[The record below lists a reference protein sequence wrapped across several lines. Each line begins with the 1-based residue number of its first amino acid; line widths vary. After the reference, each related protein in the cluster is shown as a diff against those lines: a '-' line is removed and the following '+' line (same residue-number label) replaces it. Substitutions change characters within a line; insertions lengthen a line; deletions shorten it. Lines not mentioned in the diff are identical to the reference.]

1 MGWFFLIVGAL
12 LVFAIAAAFV
22 GSETFRLGH
31 ETPSAIF
38 DMDEALQEVGDA
50 VPDEVQA
57 RLTYDELRRL
67 ILATLDHLESKG
79 LAAAPGR
86 DVRVIGERDEV
97 VVADEDTVAMAL
109 RAVDNEGLE
118 VSDED
123 AYEVIKGLSRLPRRA
138 SAPSGAGLRPSGCL
152 RVLLR
157 LAAAQRPRPETA
169 TAGSIAWFTG
179 ATREGRWSTR

>member
-1 MGWFFLIVGAL
+1 VGWIFFLVGAV

-38 DMDEALQEVGDA
+38 DMDEALQEVGEA
-50 VPDEVQA
+50 LPDEVQA

-67 ILATLDHLESKG
+67 IVAALAHLESKG

-97 VVADEDTVAMAL
+97 VVADEDAVAVAL
-109 RAVDNEGLE
+109 GAVDNEGLE

-123 AYEVIKGLSRLPRRA
+123 AYEVIRGLLAYLDRI
-138 SAPSGAGLRPSGCL
+138 GALGPK
-152 RVLLR
+152 
-157 LAAAQRPRPETA
+157 A
-169 TAGSIAWFTG
+169 
-179 ATREGRWSTR
+179 

>member
-1 MGWFFLIVGAL
+1 MAWVFLLVGAV

-22 GSETFRLGH
+22 GSESFRLGH

-38 DMDEALQEVGDA
+38 DMDEALQEVGEA
-50 VPDEVQA
+50 LPVEVQA

-67 ILATLDHLESKG
+67 IVATLSHLESKG

-97 VVADEDTVAMAL
+97 VVADDDAVAVVL
-109 RAVDNEGLE
+109 GAVDNEGLE

-123 AYEVIKGLSRLPRRA
+123 THEVIRGLLAYLDRI
-138 SAPSGAGLRPSGCL
+138 GALG
-152 RVLLR
+152 
-157 LAAAQRPRPETA
+157 PEA
-169 TAGSIAWFTG
+169 
-179 ATREGRWSTR
+179 

>member
-1 MGWFFLIVGAL
+1 VVWIFFLVGAL

-38 DMDEALQEVGDA
+38 DMDEALQEVGEA
-50 VPDEVQA
+50 LPDEVQA
-57 RLTYDELRRL
+57 RLTFDELRRL
-67 ILATLDHLESKG
+67 IMASLQHLESKG

-97 VVADEDTVAMAL
+97 VVADDDAVAVVL
-109 RAVDNEGLE
+109 GAVDNEGLE

-123 AYEVIKGLSRLPRRA
+123 AYEVIRGLLAYLRRI
-138 SAPSGAGLRPSGCL
+138 GALG
-152 RVLLR
+152 
-157 LAAAQRPRPETA
+157 PEA
-169 TAGSIAWFTG
+169 
-179 ATREGRWSTR
+179 